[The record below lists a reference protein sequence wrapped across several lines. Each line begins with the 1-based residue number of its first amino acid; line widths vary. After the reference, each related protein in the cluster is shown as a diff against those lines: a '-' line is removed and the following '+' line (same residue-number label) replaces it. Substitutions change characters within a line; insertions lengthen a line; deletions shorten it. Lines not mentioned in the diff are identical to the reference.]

1 MYTDLV
7 RKMERLKTLFEREN
21 HIELRKFSNE
31 MIEQAAVENDRIL
44 AEISV
49 IAYSLLKIESKEH
62 IVKSGKWP
70 KVKQAIS
77 DAIAKG
83 ISSLEKSKFWIF
95 KVDLERIA
103 KNVASV
109 DNYLGMYVQKTSDKA
124 RIKQAS
130 RAYAAGMSMRQ
141 ASALAGAEPSQVME
155 YIGRTKIHEEARSD
169 LGIKDRINKFR
180 QSTRGQGAGK

>member
-7 RKMERLKTLFEREN
+7 KKMETMGRLFEREQQV
-21 HIELRKFSNE
+21 ELRKFSNE
-31 MIEQAAVENDRIL
+31 MIEQAAVENDRVL

-62 IVKSGKWP
+62 IVKSPKWP
-70 KVKQAIS
+70 KVKKAIS

-83 ISSLEKSKFWIF
+83 IASLEKSKFWIF

-109 DNYLGMYVQKTSDKA
+109 DDYLGRYVQKTSDKA

-130 RAYAAGMSMRQ
+130 RAYASGMSMRQ
-141 ASALAGAEPSQVME
+141 AAALTDANPAQVME

-169 LGIKDRINKFR
+169 LGIMDRIRKFR
-180 QSTRGQGAGK
+180 QANRKAGK